1 MADEHGRGGGV
12 ELAPPTAL
20 VAVPATQIV
29 DDKGAAAGGGGGGV
43 AIARATAVDKEKE
56 PISL

>member
-1 MADEHGRGGGV
+1 MADEHGHGGGV

-29 DDKGAAAGGGGGGV
+29 DDKGAAAGGGGGV
-43 AIARATAVDKEKE
+43 AIARATTVDKEKE